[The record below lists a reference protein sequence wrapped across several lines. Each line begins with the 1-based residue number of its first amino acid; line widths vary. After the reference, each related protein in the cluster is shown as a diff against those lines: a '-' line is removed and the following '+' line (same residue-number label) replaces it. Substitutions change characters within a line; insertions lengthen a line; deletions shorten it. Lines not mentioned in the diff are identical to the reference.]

1 MGGFTMKIEGL
12 KEIDGKLS
20 ALKGRVA
27 KRLIHDAVMA
37 GGKVLQDEVRMLA
50 PTRPS
55 LPHGT
60 AIPPGAL
67 KGDIELRFGISEDHL
82 PAAIVKPGKYTAH
95 VARWL
100 EYGHRLVRG
109 GYSKVTPGGRTRGR
123 GQEISVVRPYPF
135 IRPAF
140 ETARLPATMA
150 TIESLKKNLPAAIRT
165 GSVAGNPAEGGGIL
179 NELTQEGA
187 NG

>member
-1 MGGFTMKIEGL
+1 MGDFSMKIDGL
-12 KEIDGKLS
+12 KEIDGKLA
-20 ALKGRVA
+20 ALKGPVA
-27 KRLIHDAVMA
+27 NRIIHDAVMA
-37 GGKVLQDEVRMLA
+37 GGKVLQDEVRLLA

-67 KGDIELRFGISEDHL
+67 KGDIELHFGISEDHL

-109 GYSKVTPGGRTRGR
+109 GYSKLMAGGRTRGR
-123 GQEISVVRPYPF
+123 GIEVSVVRAYPF

-140 ETARLPATMA
+140 ETGRLPATMA
-150 TIESLKKNLPAAIRT
+150 TIESFKENLPSAIKSA
-165 GSVAGNPAEGGGIL
+165 SVAGNPTASGGVL
-179 NELTQEGA
+179 NELAREDT